1 MRETVCYFKIVRIM
15 NNPFTAKC
23 IFSDLKLPSFQT
35 RNLQVKKDYMYSTK
49 LYCIVRSIF
58 NCRQSTFCKSN
69 RGTILFYIDSGN
81 RKYGKVAFFVI
92 DGF

>member
-1 MRETVCYFKIVRIM
+1 VRETVCYFKIERIM

-49 LYCIVRSIF
+49 LYCIVRSIL
-58 NCRQSTFCKSN
+58 TV
-69 RGTILFYIDSGN
+69 D
-81 RKYGKVAFFVI
+81 KVFFVKVTEELFCFI
-92 DGF
+92 